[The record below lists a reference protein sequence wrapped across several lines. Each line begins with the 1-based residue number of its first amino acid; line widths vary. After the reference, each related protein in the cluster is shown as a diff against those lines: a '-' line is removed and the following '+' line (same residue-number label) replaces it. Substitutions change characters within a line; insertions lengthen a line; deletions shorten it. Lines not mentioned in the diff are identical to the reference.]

1 MRMPKIFARRGV
13 QAFAVGLL
21 GIVLMAA
28 ADPSTRFARVGHQMM
43 CVCGCNQVLLE
54 CNHVGCP
61 DSSRMIGE
69 LQAQIANGS
78 ADTAVLNWF
87 AAKYGPTVL
96 GAPIRGGFDRV
107 AWIAPF
113 AVFLLATVG
122 TALLVRRFSGR
133 KTVAVAGVPVGEAD
147 VLRERIRKETEY

>member
-1 MRMPKIFARRGV
+1 MRFAQMRGRTMQLV
-13 QAFAVGLL
+13 ALGVIAVA
-21 GIVLMAA
+21 LMAA
-28 ADPSTRFARVGHQMM
+28 ADPAARFGRVGHQMM

-69 LQAQIANGS
+69 LQAQIASGS
-78 ADTAVLNWF
+78 ADTAILNWF

-113 AVFLLATVG
+113 AVFLFATIG
-122 TALLVRRFSGR
+122 TALLVRKFSAR
-133 KTVAVAGVPVGEAD
+133 KTVAVAGAPVVEGDA
-147 VLRERIRKETEY
+147 LRDRIRKETEY